1 MGAKKNMKKLTAL
14 LAIIMIWPA
23 VARAQT
29 SIYPPYPGEGEA
41 WLERYQ
47 YNRGIREQEKEKKK
61 QWDGYARKHAIP
73 IARPNEAPSD
83 ESAISEKAPGN
94 SGPTNMQPQG
104 IKVIHPPET
113 TSSIASDKTPDLAEP
128 LSFDGPPPKRRA
140 RGLW

>member
-29 SIYPPYPGEGEA
+29 YAPYPGEGEA

-47 YNRGIREQEKEKKK
+47 YNRAIREQEREEKK

-73 IARPNEAPSD
+73 IARPNEPPSD
-83 ESAISEKAPGN
+83 ESAIAKRAPGN
-94 SGPTNMQPQG
+94 SGPTNVQPPG
-104 IKVIHPPET
+104 FKVVHPPET
-113 TSSIASDKTPDLAEP
+113 TSSIAGDKTPDLAEP
-128 LSFDGPPPKRRA
+128 LSLDGPPPKRRA